1 MIGKTWR
8 SVSWVKYVCQ
18 KNRRI
23 QKPTEACLNLRQ
35 RMSLSL
41 NLQVSLSESCIT
53 RIPERSERPHSY
65 LVHHLLHILLSF
77 FRGWFN
83 VKLAV
88 YHACAF
94 CLMLGQQYR
103 SEGSWWN
110 WQESK
115 MAVFKYQ
122 ISWLGGPLVDILVHI
137 DLIFWFLNSDNL
149 YFAIIWLFLFF
160 SVVAV
165 LLVVTVGIPQ

>member
-8 SVSWVKYVCQ
+8 SVSWDKYVCQ

-41 NLQVSLSESCIT
+41 NLHVSLFESCIT

-88 YHACAF
+88 FHACAF
-94 CLMLGQQYR
+94 CLMLGQASIIGVR
-103 SEGSWWN
+103 CHSGTDRDPR
-110 WQESK
+110 
-115 MAVFKYQ
+115 
-122 ISWLGGPLVDILVHI
+122 WLGGPLVDILVHI
-137 DLIFWFLNSDNL
+137 DSHIFQFLYFDNL

-165 LLVVTVGIPQ
+165 LLVVAVGIPQ